1 MKIEKKGLSMRKK
14 LEDKKESAV
23 TNAFL
28 LLGCHRSLVLSQT
41 LRLIEPDAL
50 VDDMEFDNLI
60 SLRIPD
66 HADGIEAVLNVF
78 DLLFEH
84 LPEQDD
90 AFITYAE
97 ALLSAISQD
106 TLCFPGHRVLRRNH
120 AHVVL
125 PWPFF

>member
-1 MKIEKKGLSMRKK
+1 MEPVLIEETLAEKDAEGEKRKPC
-14 LEDKKESAV
+14 DSCH
-23 TNAFL
+23 
-28 LLGCHRSLVLSQT
+28 LGRYRSLVWSPT
-41 LRLIEPDAL
+41 VRLIKPDAL

-60 SLRIPD
+60 SLRISD
-66 HADGIEAVLNVF
+66 HADGIEAVLNAF

-84 LPEQDD
+84 FPEQDD

-97 ALLSAISQD
+97 ALLSAISHD

-120 AHVVL
+120 AHVVF